1 MEVLWFEQLLVI
13 AFWNIPKDVWWA
25 WCLLTVRGKPRMS
38 VLFAFPGLQTG
49 MAQCHCMSRPIVQ
62 LENESFSQTISSQRG
77 WHATEEWSGTPFLS
91 VCSSSCLQFLK
102 RQSICAPEYFYHVS
116 LWASCFVILTFH
128 LVPGWPDL
136 LLDEKLFS
144 CKNNCNVGYT
154 PNAKHF
160 ISTAF

>member
-1 MEVLWFEQLLVI
+1 MFGEPDVYWLWGESHACQYSLLSQDFKQAWHSVTVCLGQLSGCKMNH
-13 AFWNIPKDVWWA
+13 F
-25 WCLLTVRGKPRMS
+25 
-38 VLFAFPGLQTG
+38 F
-49 MAQCHCMSRPIVQ
+49 
-62 LENESFSQTISSQRG
+62 QTISSQRG

-136 LLDEKLFS
+136 ELDEKLFI
-144 CKNNCNVGYT
+144 CRNNCNVGYT

-160 ISTAF
+160 ISAAF